1 MEKMRE
7 REPPFAEQA
16 LHLIKASG
24 LLNAVSE
31 FARMMDAYSVGLE
44 GLRAEHYF
52 ESVAFSFAG
61 VAFGLDLG

>member
-1 MEKMRE
+1 M
-7 REPPFAEQA
+7 
-16 LHLIKASG
+16 HLIKASG

-31 FARMMDAYSVGLE
+31 FARMMDAYSDGLE

-52 ESVAFSFAG
+52 ESVAFSFSG